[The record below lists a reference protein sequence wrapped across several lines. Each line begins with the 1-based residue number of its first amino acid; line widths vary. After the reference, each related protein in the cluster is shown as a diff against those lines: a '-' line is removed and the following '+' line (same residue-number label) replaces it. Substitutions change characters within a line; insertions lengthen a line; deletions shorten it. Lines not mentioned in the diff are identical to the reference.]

1 MMLHKLH
8 SISCNGLS
16 QRDRYRTL
24 ELESLRMIYVGELR
38 AIWPNLGS
46 PGGLL
51 GSLGSPGGFMA

>member
-24 ELESLRMIYVGELR
+24 ELESLRMIYVGELKEE
-38 AIWPNLGS
+38 INLQ
-46 PGGLL
+46 
-51 GSLGSPGGFMA
+51 SL